1 LAYALI
7 ECREFIMMTHV
18 CRGVAALLVMAA
30 AVAERAPVAAAG
42 DSFGPGEPVTLTD
55 AQRAKILRAITA
67 DRGASGP
74 SERVINEPSKP
85 ASSTQSL
92 PRPTGDLR
100 VGTAA
105 PATVPLTPLPDS
117 VGVEVP
123 AVRRFSYVFSGG
135 RLFLV
140 DPDTNMVLSEINR

>member
-1 LAYALI
+1 MKLDP
-7 ECREFIMMTHV
+7 
-18 CRGVAALLVMAA
+18 CRGVAALLV
-30 AVAERAPVAAAG
+30 VVAAAG
-42 DSFGPGEPVTLTD
+42 LVSCEMAAAAAGETFGPGDAVTLTD

-67 DRGASGP
+67 DHGASGP
-74 SERVINEPSKP
+74 PARVINEPSKP

-92 PRPTGDLR
+92 PAPVGDLK

-105 PATVPLTPLPDS
+105 PATLPLTPLPDS

-123 AVRRFSYVFSGG
+123 AVRRFSYVLAQG

-140 DPDTNMVLSEINR
+140 DPDTNMVLSEISR